1 MERVKSGIRRLARP
15 SVISMLVALLV
26 LGMGV
31 INVVSALIGISI
43 DRLRLLHP
51 YLPLEVTHGT
61 RTLTVLAGMLLILL
75 SWSIFRRKQRGWL
88 AAMLLLGTSSV
99 LHLLKGLDYEEAISA
114 LCVMT
119 VLFAARREFV
129 VRSDSRAMR
138 GAVVFS
144 LIAVAGWLLYG
155 IFGLY
160 LLRHQFTPDFTWSR
174 AVSTTVSVLVPTGKP
189 ALTPLPVP
197 AIHHLQHAHRLPHL
211 RDLRHIHPLRR
222 DAFWFLNSLVA
233 AAFAS
238 ALYIAGALIRPV
250 AASLHALDHE
260 REEAFR
266 LLTARGGTPL
276 AYWTLMPGLTYLFS
290 HDRTAFLAYR
300 VVEDTAVVLGEP
312 QGDATAFPALIGEFA
327 RLCHH
332 NDWRP
337 CWYQVT
343 DANLPAFTEQ
353 GWRTVKIGEEALI
366 DLPELA
372 FTGKKWQSVRTAM
385 NRVPQEGYAAVWYDV
400 VNDPRGWLPQL
411 AQISR
416 DWLVSQHGEEKGFS
430 MGTWELAQRFGR
442 EQRFLVLHDAEN
454 HPVAYLSFV
463 PIFGEAGGWALDL
476 MRRQAE
482 TPQGAME
489 FLLAT
494 ALATFHDEGAK
505 VASLG
510 LSPFASITPADSTGT
525 PELLERARQLIYQ
538 HFNSFFSFKG
548 LNHFKKKF
556 QPRWEPRYLVY
567 PSLASMPLVSLAL
580 IRVHSGRKK
589 PLATPPMDA

>member
-1 MERVKSGIRRLARP
+1 MDRVKSGMRRLSSP
-15 SVISMLVALLV
+15 SVISMLIALLV
-26 LGMGV
+26 LGMGI
-31 INVVSALIGISI
+31 INVVSALVGISAG
-43 DRLRLLHP
+43 RLALLMP
-51 YLPLEVTHGT
+51 YLPLEVRHGT
-61 RTLTVLAGMLLILL
+61 RTLTVLAGLLLMLL
-75 SWSIFRRKQRGWL
+75 SWSIFRRKHRGWI
-88 AAMLLLGTSSV
+88 AAMLLLGTSAV
-99 LHLLKGLDYEEAISA
+99 LHLLKGLDYEEAITA
-114 LCVMT
+114 ICTMT

-144 LIAVAGWLLYG
+144 VVAVAGWLLYG
-155 IFGLY
+155 ILGLY
-160 LLRHQFTPDFTWSR
+160 LLRHQFTPDFTLNR
-174 AVSTTVSVLVPTGKP
+174 AVSTTIAVLVPTDKP

-197 AIHHLQHAHRLPHL
+197 ITHHAHYLRHL
-211 RDLRHIHPLRR
+211 HDLRNLHLLRR
-222 DAFWFLNSLVA
+222 DAFWFLDSLVA
-233 AAFAS
+233 AAFTC
-238 ALYIAGALIRPV
+238 ALYIAGVLIRPV

-260 REEAFR
+260 REEAYR

-300 VVEDTAVVLGEP
+300 VVEDTAVVLSEP
-312 QGDATAFPALIGEFA
+312 QGDTAAFSALIDEFVH
-327 RLCHH
+327 LCHH

-366 DLPELA
+366 DLPDLA
-372 FTGKKWQSVRTAM
+372 FTGKKWQSVRTAL
-385 NRVPQEGYAAVWYDV
+385 NRVPQEGYAAVWYDIM
-400 VNDPRGWLPQL
+400 NDPRGWLPEL
-411 AQISR
+411 TRISR
-416 DWLVSQHGEEKGFS
+416 DWLTSQHGEEKGFS

-442 EQRFLVLHDAEN
+442 EQRCLVLHDAEN
-454 HPVAYLSFV
+454 HPVAFLSFV
-463 PIFGEAGGWALDL
+463 PIFGEDGGWALDL

-494 ALATFHDEGAK
+494 ALTTFRDEGAR
-505 VASLG
+505 VTSLG
-510 LSPFASITPADSTGT
+510 LSPFASITPSDGAGT
-525 PELLERARQLIYQ
+525 PELLERIRQLIYQ
-538 HFNSFFSFKG
+538 HFNSFFSFQG

-567 PSLASMPLVSLAL
+567 PSLTAMPRVILAL
-580 IRVHSGRKK
+580 MRAHSGRKVK
-589 PLATPPMDA
+589 VEVRPVP